1 MAEKKNKK
9 ILGISAIAVID
20 NLVFSKTDCWA
31 FYKVTNDVF
40 DFLSHSQ
47 KHSLAVRINNALA
60 NVVSDKDEPLEYHL
74 ITTSIPIDVDNW
86 ERQVRQ
92 MAEEN
97 NNPAP
102 GFDNFVNEQ
111 VRHLKEQDFLQKV
124 AYIGFNIGK
133 RGALN
138 MSNLNV
144 LDMGVKVAKDT
155 IKEWAKTM
163 LHSPNS
169 EISAKEE
176 ASFRSKEE
184 EYARIM
190 RSGNLRGERVEA
202 EEILIF
208 MKSQYYPTIPVPPL
222 NSDYEHRFGAG
233 DILNETA
240 HVIEN
245 KYRWLR
251 VGQMYKQFELYGYR
265 ATLTFTE
272 FPKKSY
278 YPLGTFPFMYFPAK
292 LGVPFTMYSRG
303 FLTPTSNLKAEV
315 EKKKKEQKDELENVT
330 TGQDQYDSA
339 INGVPS
345 ETITAIG
352 DLNEI
357 SDIIGSNKMPW
368 VQGSYYLVV
377 EAPEE
382 DVLRDYCN
390 RLKQEYDD
398 LGIKLQW
405 TAGDQAQLLLESMP
419 GDRIRSKSFTQTTNL
434 EMLSTSGFNFS
445 SDIGDNILFES
456 EK

>member
-1 MAEKKNKK
+1 MADKNKK
-9 ILGISAIAVID
+9 TLGISAIAVID
-20 NLVFSKTDCWA
+20 NLVFSKTDCFA
-31 FYKVTNDVF
+31 FYKVSNDVF

-47 KHSLAVRINNALA
+47 KQSLAIRINNAFA
-60 NVVSDKDEPLEYHL
+60 NIVSDKDEPLEYQL

-86 ERQVRQ
+86 EKQIRK
-92 MAEEN
+92 MAEDN
-97 NNPAP
+97 SDPAP
-102 GFDNFVNEQ
+102 GFDRFVNEQ
-111 VRHLKEQDFLQKV
+111 VAHLKEQEYMQKV
-124 AYIGFNIGK
+124 AYIAFNIGK

-144 LDMGVKVAKDT
+144 LEMGVKAAKETLRD
-155 IKEWAKTM
+155 WAVSMFHTP
-163 LHSPNS
+163 SV

-176 ASFRSKEE
+176 SFFRQKEE
-184 EYARIM
+184 DFARIM
-190 RSGNLRGERVEA
+190 RSGNLRGVRAEA
-202 EEILIF
+202 EEILLF
-208 MKSQYYPTIPVPPL
+208 MKKQFYPLMPVPPL
-222 NSDYEHRFGAG
+222 NSDYENRFGAG
-233 DILNETA
+233 DIVSETS

-245 KYRWLR
+245 KYRWLKMI
-251 VGQMYKQFELYGYR
+251 QMYENMEIEGYR
-265 ATLTFTE
+265 ATMTFTE

-278 YPLGTFPFMYFPAK
+278 YPLNMFPFMYFPAK

-303 FLTPTSNLKAEV
+303 YLTPTSKLKAEV

-339 INGVPS
+339 INGVPTD
-345 ETITAIG
+345 TITAIH

-357 SDIIGSNKMPW
+357 SDIISSNKMPW
-368 VQGSYYLVV
+368 VQGSYYMVV
-377 EAPEE
+377 EAQTEE
-382 DVLRDYCN
+382 LLRDYCN

-405 TAGDQAQLLLESMP
+405 TAGDQAQLLLESLP

-445 SDIGDNILFES
+445 SDIGDNVLFTP